1 MNASRLLI
9 AGSVAALLHIG
20 IAAAQ
25 TPTPSPTDQPAH
37 PAMPGSKENPTPSP
51 SDPPTHP
58 AVEGKQ
64 QGGTFESLDKD
75 GDGRISKTEAEADS
89 KVSQQF
95 SRYDKNGNGFIEKD
109 EVMSSNAPPEMP
121 KE

>member
-1 MNASRLLI
+1 MTASRFLI

-20 IAAAQ
+20 VAVAQ
-25 TPTPSPTDQPAH
+25 TPTPAPTTPPTH
-37 PAMPGSKENPTPSP
+37 PAMPGEQQPTPSP
-51 SDPPTHP
+51 STPPTHP
-58 AVEGKQ
+58 AVEGRD
-64 QGGTFESLDKD
+64 QGATFETLDKD
-75 GDGRISKTEAEADS
+75 GDGRISKTEAQADM